1 MKELMFMLMALCA
14 VSLQAKDY
22 KLSSPDG
29 SITVCVAAKYH
40 QIVDFH
46 GAFKPSGL
54 TRTYPNV
61 LNHEGVAG
69 LEQMKWAPS
78 DYDQVTYDVTIPY
91 VRLVAGPADYTQGA
105 MRNATKANYE
115 PVWSEPMSQGTRC
128 RQLAEYVVFDA
139 PFTMLCDSPSNYMA
153 EPECTSFIASVPT
166 VWDET
171 LVQDGRIGEYI
182 VIARRSG
189 ALWYLAALTDWNERD
204 VTFSMPVDSGNA
216 VLWRDGMNAHRN
228 GQDYKRETVSFTGGT
243 LTVHLA
249 PGGGCVLQIL

>member
-29 SITVCVAAKYH
+29 SITVCVS
-40 QIVDFH
+40 
-46 GAFKPSGL
+46 SGETL
-54 TRTYPNV
+54 R
-61 LNHEGVAG
+61 
-69 LEQMKWAPS
+69 
-78 DYDQVTYDVTIPY
+78 
-91 VRLVAGPADYTQGA
+91 
-105 MRNATKANYE
+105 
-115 PVWSEPMSQGTRC
+115 WSEPMSQGTRC